1 MFLIAVFIYW
11 IKILLPETSLASVI
25 IPISRH
31 EESFKIKTF
40 PFFLDFS
47 ISIIWDRN
55 FFPKRWVSLSFR
67 IFLFS
72 LSMAFTLI
80 GSFVII
86 FKMLGRRVYETE
98 REAWLSNKIASSAK
112 VKNLSTSISTVTWDG
127 ALRMSSNPFMKGIK
141 GSLLRG
147 FFPKIFPSEGLM
159 SWLFVKITTI
169 W

>member
-1 MFLIAVFIYW
+1 MFLITVFIYR

-25 IPISRH
+25 IPVSRH
-31 EESFKIKTF
+31 DDSFKIKTF
-40 PFFLDFS
+40 DFFLDFS

-55 FFPKRWVSLSFR
+55 FLPKRWVSLSFR
-67 IFLFS
+67 IFSFFPKHGFYS
-72 LSMAFTLI
+72 SRV
-80 GSFVII
+80 FVII
-86 FKMLGRRVYETE
+86 FKMLARWLYETE

-112 VKNLSTSISTVTWDG
+112 VTNLSTSISTVTWDG

-147 FFPKIFPSEGLM
+147 FFPKIFPCEGLM